1 MMISHS
7 PELTKSL
14 LDYFFVYHQIW
25 IHREDVEKTSFIT
38 PFSTYCYLLM
48 PEGLCNAGPT
58 FCRMTKVALKDQV
71 GRNVL
76 SYVDDMV
83 IASRKDTY
91 TSNLVETFMNMR
103 KAKLKL
109 NPEKCIFGVTRGKV
123 IGSLVSTKGIETNS
137 DKIIAIAQ
145 MQPPL
150 SKRASKSSQAE

>member
-1 MMISHS
+1 
-7 PELTKSL
+7 
-14 LDYFFVYHQIW
+14 
-25 IHREDVEKTSFIT
+25 
-38 PFSTYCYLLM
+38 M

-58 FCRMTKVALKDQV
+58 FCRMMKVALKDQV

-150 SKRASKSSQAE
+150 SRRASKSSQAE